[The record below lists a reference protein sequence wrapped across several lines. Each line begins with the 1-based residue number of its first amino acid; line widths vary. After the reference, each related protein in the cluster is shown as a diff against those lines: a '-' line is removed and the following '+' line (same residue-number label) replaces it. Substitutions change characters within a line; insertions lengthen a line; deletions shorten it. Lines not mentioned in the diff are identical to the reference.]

1 MTRKETL
8 NTASDSNTHYPLPH
22 LSTYLL
28 YHLFLETSRRR
39 SKIESV
45 HKLQVKYSVRRI
57 NAQALTAQKESVHKL
72 LQLKKNQC
80 FSLKGSSVI
89 NTYKTHRITSQT
101 IQVYLIVTALYK
113 FILWWYWYSKA
124 SFFSPSWWV
133 TIQLVKLMSIPL
145 SFTHINNKKNQWITR
160 PHNIQ
165 KSLNKTNISICIT
178 TTSCLP
184 PIWSSRPA
192 LLLTGCGF
200 LRMTRAQYHA
210 QESEYENTPPCIRGS
225 GMLLSQLPLIHSQ
238 PYEIIAYL
246 CFNWW
251 KYVPEP

>member
-1 MTRKETL
+1 M
-8 NTASDSNTHYPLPH
+8 
-22 LSTYLL
+22 
-28 YHLFLETSRRR
+28 
-39 SKIESV
+39 
-45 HKLQVKYSVRRI
+45 
-57 NAQALTAQKESVHKL
+57 HKL

-80 FSLKGSSVI
+80 FGLKGSSVI

-124 SFFSPSWWV
+124 SFFPPSWWV
-133 TIQLVKLMSIPL
+133 TIQLVKLMSLTDYSSVPL

-238 PYEIIAYL
+238 PYELLPTCVLTDGNMFQNRRVSSPAPVTMVCKLHLTILAALLNEIDSS
-246 CFNWW
+246 FW
-251 KYVPEP
+251 VHR

>member
-1 MTRKETL
+1 M
-8 NTASDSNTHYPLPH
+8 
-22 LSTYLL
+22 
-28 YHLFLETSRRR
+28 
-39 SKIESV
+39 
-45 HKLQVKYSVRRI
+45 
-57 NAQALTAQKESVHKL
+57 HKL

-80 FSLKGSSVI
+80 TSYYSSKRINASAWRDHQSSTHTRPTASQVKLFKYIWLLRPCTSLFCDDTDTG
-89 NTYKTHRITSQT
+89 
-101 IQVYLIVTALYK
+101 
-113 FILWWYWYSKA
+113 KA
-124 SFFSPSWWV
+124 SSQHLSFFFPSWWV
-133 TIQLVKLMSIPL
+133 TIQLVKLMSLTDYSSVPL

-165 KSLNKTNISICIT
+165 KSLNKTNISVCIT

-192 LLLTGCGF
+192 LFLTGCGF

-238 PYEIIAYL
+238 P
-246 CFNWW
+246 
-251 KYVPEP
+251 